1 MRPKVKQILPIIV
14 FLLFGQAVAG
24 EITEKYWVE
33 GINPFKNKHIG
44 YETHY
49 TLHVT
54 YHQDQNPSKSII
66 CRVYDVEDKMVLSA
80 EKDSLGYFAYL
91 DFRLE
96 KKYRHH
102 ELNVKCE

>member
-1 MRPKVKQILPIIV
+1 MRPKVKQILPMIA
-14 FLLFGQAVAG
+14 FLLFGHAVAG
-24 EITEKYWVE
+24 EITEKYWIE

-49 TLHVT
+49 TLHVI

-66 CRVYDVEDKMVLSA
+66 CRVFDVEDKMVLSA
-80 EKDSLGYFAYL
+80 EKDSVGYFAYL
-91 DFRLE
+91 DLRLE

>member
-1 MRPKVKQILPIIV
+1 MRPEVKRFLTVIALVFFSGAASAEIV
-14 FLLFGQAVAG
+14 EQ
-24 EITEKYWVE
+24 YWVE

-54 YHQDQNPSKSII
+54 YHQNQDPSKSIM
-66 CRVYDVEDKMVLSA
+66 CKVFDVEDEMVLSA
-80 EKDSLGYFAYL
+80 EKDSVGYFAYL

-96 KKYRHH
+96 KKFRHQD
-102 ELNVKCE
+102 LKVKCD